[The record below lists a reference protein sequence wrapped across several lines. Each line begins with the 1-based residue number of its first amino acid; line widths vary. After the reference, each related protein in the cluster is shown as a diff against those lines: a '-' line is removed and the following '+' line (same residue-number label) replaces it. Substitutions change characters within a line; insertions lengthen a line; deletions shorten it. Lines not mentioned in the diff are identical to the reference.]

1 VCVRMWCC
9 VYRLADVLFTSLS
22 QYSRLVQLCKD
33 ITASTCSP
41 SNISLLLSSTDHSIN
56 KVAVWRNSVLSAINK
71 LPSDY
76 PMYPDVTVPLVAL
89 LTGLVSGVSTAVWI
103 REKLTLG
110 SEQVCFDWLVFI
122 LLCNMTEVL

>member
-1 VCVRMWCC
+1 MLC
-9 VYRLADVLFTSLS
+9 TSLS

-41 SNISLLLSSTDHSIN
+41 SNVSLLISSTDHSVN

-76 PMYPDVTVPLVAL
+76 PMYPDVTVPLVAS

-103 REKLTLG
+103 REQLTLS
-110 SEQVCFDWLVFI
+110 SEQVCFDWLVFNFTYRST
-122 LLCNMTEVL
+122 LKSSHVHVR